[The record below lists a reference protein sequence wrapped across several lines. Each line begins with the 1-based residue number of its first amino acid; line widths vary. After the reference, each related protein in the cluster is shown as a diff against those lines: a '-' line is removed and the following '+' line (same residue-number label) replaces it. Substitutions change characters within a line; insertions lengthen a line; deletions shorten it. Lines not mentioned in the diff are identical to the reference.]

1 VFPAPTAI
9 EREVSRYTGAR
20 VIGRT
25 DAVRERYVAVS
36 VERKLKH
43 PAVVA
48 LTQGRSLRSR

>member
-1 VFPAPTAI
+1 
-9 EREVSRYTGAR
+9 VSRLSGAR

-48 LTQGRSLRSR
+48 ITKGRSLRLRP

>member
-1 VFPAPTAI
+1 
-9 EREVSRYTGAR
+9 VSRLSGAR

-36 VERKLKH
+36 IERKLKH

-48 LTQGRSLRSR
+48 LTKGKTLRMR